1 MYTFTV
7 GRSCWYFWGTGEETA
22 KIIRRIWHV
31 NSGTSL
37 TIKGGRIENNRA
49 RGAGAILNGGAVK
62 ANISDETE
70 AGTKEAQKATV
81 IQGNTSDYA
90 GAIYNTGSMELN
102 HTIIKSNI
110 STAQLS
116 SESAGGVY
124 SSGALFALNS
134 GALYGNTNEDE
145 KNKFT
150 SAQDLL
156 IRASK
161 AARVLPAAQMY
172 DPEVTD
178 AGYFADYRWIDV
190 SKISN
195 KVETGGLEGVKSS
208 DGKYKAIVYDD
219 REIVA
224 KVGDEGFSTL
234 KEALQK
240 AGNGGM
246 IDLVPQKYE
255 GLDNA
260 VLLEQEITLNKNIT
274 IRMNGASI
282 KTTTDLNRLFKV
294 GKGCKL
300 TLKGDGDIF
309 GRIQVLKGAEL
320 SLDGN
325 VRIYVQT
332 ENIATT
338 QDAYIPVVNEGT
350 VTVSPEAE
358 LDRLLIR
365 QKGTL
370 KAEGKIKE
378 LGINYAVN
386 MQENVLHNEVGKLT
400 IHGFSESKPSHILKV
415 KDGFRADEIL
425 YSSVAIQ
432 QGSQGDVTLIQ
443 GESSDYLATVKENIS
458 VVFSDKKNFA
468 VIETEG
474 NNVVLRKESTDG
486 VYLAGSG
493 NDAKDG
499 KTSANKVKTFARAKE
514 LLEEYGWNKI
524 YVVGT
529 VAIDNE
535 QEWELKEGQRLMR
548 YPTYTAGALVQVN
561 AKGALTLKNI
571 TIDGAYSV
579 GISAAAPL
587 VVVKGGVCNIEDG
600 TVLQNNK
607 NTTINLSSAVNYG
620 GAVYSEGTVQMNGG
634 TIAGNQAYVGGGVF
648 VNSGTFILSDGEIRN
663 NTATGKD
670 SAKHYPSAGGG
681 VLIARTGQMI
691 MEGGT
696 VSGNTAYHGGGI
708 YVNGGKGNYE
718 NGVLFLKN
726 VAIRENTSRSG
737 SGKAL
742 AACPTS
748 KVTIHVTDGAA
759 IYDNK
764 PVKSSGISDLY
775 IKSGNYGSYQGH
787 PSIKISPFMLGG
799 GAYHWK
805 DSSGR
810 ELPLN
815 GIKLVYGDQLAAFT
829 EATAN
834 NITASEDDFLVKIQN
849 NEAWTQGG
857 GIGTNGNVIIGS
869 ETGELVDID
878 IEKIWEKVS
887 YDYQKPEVDVEIL
900 RGVEGQEPAN
910 QEKVGFVRLTEKDGW
925 KASVKGLPKVSQ
937 NGETYIYGIREAENG
952 YLSEIGEPAVN
963 VYQDGATIR
972 TSYSWKVK
980 NTPQYNLKLEK
991 QVERDPGDLRDS
1003 TFHFTIQL
1011 SDIGDQTLQIVRT
1024 KRDGTTEEEQLT
1036 FVKGNG
1042 NSGTAEVDLA
1052 AGESVLLTGI
1062 PGAMNY
1068 MISESLSGAKEIYIN
1083 GEAQSEKGTA
1093 YELYRDRS
1101 G

>member
-1 MYTFTV
+1 M
-7 GRSCWYFWGTGEETA
+7 
-22 KIIRRIWHV
+22 
-31 NSGTSL
+31 GTSL

-102 HTIIKSNI
+102 HTIIKSNT

-425 YSSVAIQ
+425 YSSVAVQ

-486 VYLAGSG
+486 VSLAGSG

-499 KTSANKVKTFARAKE
+499 KTSANKVKTCARAKE

-607 NTTINLSSAVNYG
+607 NTTNNLSSAVNYG

-648 VNSGTFILSDGEIRN
+648 VNSGTFILSDGEIGN

-887 YDYQKPEVDVEIL
+887 YDYQKPEVDMEIL

-937 NGETYIYGIREAENG
+937 NGETYIYGIREVENG

>member
-1 MYTFTV
+1 M
-7 GRSCWYFWGTGEETA
+7 
-22 KIIRRIWHV
+22 
-31 NSGTSL
+31 GTSL

-145 KNKFT
+145 KNKFI

-607 NTTINLSSAVNYG
+607 NTTNNLSSAVNYG

-887 YDYQKPEVDVEIL
+887 YDYQKPEVDMEIL

-937 NGETYIYGIREAENG
+937 NGETYIYGIREVENG

>member
-1 MYTFTV
+1 M
-7 GRSCWYFWGTGEETA
+7 
-22 KIIRRIWHV
+22 
-31 NSGTSL
+31 GTSL

-102 HTIIKSNI
+102 HTIIKSNT

-458 VVFSDKKNFA
+458 VVVN
-468 VIETEG
+468 
-474 NNVVLRKESTDG
+474 RH
-486 VYLAGSG
+486 
-493 NDAKDG
+493 
-499 KTSANKVKTFARAKE
+499 
-514 LLEEYGWNKI
+514 EEW
-524 YVVGT
+524 
-529 VAIDNE
+529 
-535 QEWELKEGQRLMR
+535 Q
-548 YPTYTAGALVQVN
+548 
-561 AKGALTLKNI
+561 KG
-571 TIDGAYSV
+571 
-579 GISAAAPL
+579 
-587 VVVKGGVCNIEDG
+587 VVV
-600 TVLQNNK
+600 NN
-607 NTTINLSSAVNYG
+607 
-620 GAVYSEGTVQMNGG
+620 
-634 TIAGNQAYVGGGVF
+634 
-648 VNSGTFILSDGEIRN
+648 
-663 NTATGKD
+663 
-670 SAKHYPSAGGG
+670 
-681 VLIARTGQMI
+681 
-691 MEGGT
+691 
-696 VSGNTAYHGGGI
+696 
-708 YVNGGKGNYE
+708 
-718 NGVLFLKN
+718 
-726 VAIRENTSRSG
+726 
-737 SGKAL
+737 
-742 AACPTS
+742 
-748 KVTIHVTDGAA
+748 
-759 IYDNK
+759 
-764 PVKSSGISDLY
+764 
-775 IKSGNYGSYQGH
+775 
-787 PSIKISPFMLGG
+787 
-799 GAYHWK
+799 
-805 DSSGR
+805 
-810 ELPLN
+810 
-815 GIKLVYGDQLAAFT
+815 
-829 EATAN
+829 
-834 NITASEDDFLVKIQN
+834 
-849 NEAWTQGG
+849 
-857 GIGTNGNVIIGS
+857 
-869 ETGELVDID
+869 
-878 IEKIWEKVS
+878 
-887 YDYQKPEVDVEIL
+887 PE
-900 RGVEGQEPAN
+900 
-910 QEKVGFVRLTEKDGW
+910 
-925 KASVKGLPKVSQ
+925 
-937 NGETYIYGIREAENG
+937 
-952 YLSEIGEPAVN
+952 
-963 VYQDGATIR
+963 
-972 TSYSWKVK
+972 
-980 NTPQYNLKLEK
+980 
-991 QVERDPGDLRDS
+991 
-1003 TFHFTIQL
+1003 
-1011 SDIGDQTLQIVRT
+1011 
-1024 KRDGTTEEEQLT
+1024 
-1036 FVKGNG
+1036 
-1042 NSGTAEVDLA
+1042 
-1052 AGESVLLTGI
+1052 
-1062 PGAMNY
+1062 
-1068 MISESLSGAKEIYIN
+1068 
-1083 GEAQSEKGTA
+1083 
-1093 YELYRDRS
+1093 
-1101 G
+1101 

>member
-1 MYTFTV
+1 M
-7 GRSCWYFWGTGEETA
+7 
-22 KIIRRIWHV
+22 
-31 NSGTSL
+31 GTSL

-260 VLLEQEITLNKNIT
+260 VLLEQETTLNKNIT

-386 MQENVLHNEVGKLT
+386 MQENFVHNEEGKLT
-400 IHGFSESKPSHILKV
+400 IQGFSESKPSHILKV
-415 KDGFRADEIL
+415 KDGFRADEIM

-607 NTTINLSSAVNYG
+607 NTTNNLSSAVNYG

-887 YDYQKPEVDVEIL
+887 YDYQKPEVDMEIL

-937 NGETYIYGIREAENG
+937 NGETYIYGIREVENG

>member
-1 MYTFTV
+1 M
-7 GRSCWYFWGTGEETA
+7 
-22 KIIRRIWHV
+22 
-31 NSGTSL
+31 GTSL

-116 SESAGGVY
+116 SESVGGVY

-300 TLKGDGDIF
+300 TLKGNGDIF

-443 GESSDYLATVKENIS
+443 GESSDYLATAKENIS

-474 NNVVLRKESTDG
+474 NNVVLLKESTDG

-579 GISAAAPL
+579 GISASAPL

-607 NTTINLSSAVNYG
+607 NTTNNLSSAVNYG

-670 SAKHYPSAGGG
+670 SAKHYPSAGG
-681 VLIARTGQMI
+681 
-691 MEGGT
+691 
-696 VSGNTAYHGGGI
+696 
-708 YVNGGKGNYE
+708 
-718 NGVLFLKN
+718 GVLFLKN

-849 NEAWTQGG
+849 NKAWTQGG

-887 YDYQKPEVDVEIL
+887 YDYQKPEVDMEIL

-937 NGETYIYGIREAENG
+937 NGETYIYGIREVENG

-963 VYQDGATIR
+963 VYQDGATTR

-991 QVERDPGDLRDS
+991 QVEREPGDLRDS

-1052 AGESVLLTGI
+1052 ARESVLLTGI

-1093 YELYRDRS
+1093 YGNFTEIDPDNILIEEEEVPLASLLPKTGDARHLAALLLVFGGAGIGMLAAAFGLKKREEN
-1101 G
+1101 

>member
-1 MYTFTV
+1 M
-7 GRSCWYFWGTGEETA
+7 
-22 KIIRRIWHV
+22 
-31 NSGTSL
+31 GTSL

-260 VLLEQEITLNKNIT
+260 VLLEQETTLNKNIT

-607 NTTINLSSAVNYG
+607 NTTNNLSSAVNYG

-887 YDYQKPEVDVEIL
+887 YDYQKPEVDMEIL

-937 NGETYIYGIREAENG
+937 NGETYIYGIREVENG

>member
-1 MYTFTV
+1 M
-7 GRSCWYFWGTGEETA
+7 
-22 KIIRRIWHV
+22 
-31 NSGTSL
+31 GTSL

-102 HTIIKSNI
+102 HTIIKSNT

-124 SSGALFALNS
+124 SSGSLFALNS

-425 YSSVAIQ
+425 YSSVAVQ

-607 NTTINLSSAVNYG
+607 NTTNNLSSAVNYG

-887 YDYQKPEVDVEIL
+887 YDYQKPEVDMEIL

>member
-1 MYTFTV
+1 
-7 GRSCWYFWGTGEETA
+7 
-22 KIIRRIWHV
+22 
-31 NSGTSL
+31 
-37 TIKGGRIENNRA
+37 
-49 RGAGAILNGGAVK
+49 
-62 ANISDETE
+62 
-70 AGTKEAQKATV
+70 
-81 IQGNTSDYA
+81 
-90 GAIYNTGSMELN
+90 MELN

-260 VLLEQEITLNKNIT
+260 VLLEQETTLNKNIT

-571 TIDGAYSV
+571 TKIGR
-579 GISAAAPL
+579 AACRER
-587 VVVKGGVCNIEDG
+587 V
-600 TVLQNNK
+600 
-607 NTTINLSSAVNYG
+607 SAV
-620 GAVYSEGTVQMNGG
+620 V
-634 TIAGNQAYVGGGVF
+634 
-648 VNSGTFILSDGEIRN
+648 
-663 NTATGKD
+663 
-670 SAKHYPSAGGG
+670 
-681 VLIARTGQMI
+681 
-691 MEGGT
+691 
-696 VSGNTAYHGGGI
+696 
-708 YVNGGKGNYE
+708 
-718 NGVLFLKN
+718 
-726 VAIRENTSRSG
+726 
-737 SGKAL
+737 
-742 AACPTS
+742 
-748 KVTIHVTDGAA
+748 
-759 IYDNK
+759 
-764 PVKSSGISDLY
+764 
-775 IKSGNYGSYQGH
+775 
-787 PSIKISPFMLGG
+787 
-799 GAYHWK
+799 
-805 DSSGR
+805 
-810 ELPLN
+810 
-815 GIKLVYGDQLAAFT
+815 
-829 EATAN
+829 
-834 NITASEDDFLVKIQN
+834 
-849 NEAWTQGG
+849 
-857 GIGTNGNVIIGS
+857 
-869 ETGELVDID
+869 
-878 IEKIWEKVS
+878 
-887 YDYQKPEVDVEIL
+887 
-900 RGVEGQEPAN
+900 
-910 QEKVGFVRLTEKDGW
+910 
-925 KASVKGLPKVSQ
+925 
-937 NGETYIYGIREAENG
+937 
-952 YLSEIGEPAVN
+952 
-963 VYQDGATIR
+963 
-972 TSYSWKVK
+972 
-980 NTPQYNLKLEK
+980 
-991 QVERDPGDLRDS
+991 
-1003 TFHFTIQL
+1003 
-1011 SDIGDQTLQIVRT
+1011 
-1024 KRDGTTEEEQLT
+1024 
-1036 FVKGNG
+1036 
-1042 NSGTAEVDLA
+1042 
-1052 AGESVLLTGI
+1052 
-1062 PGAMNY
+1062 
-1068 MISESLSGAKEIYIN
+1068 
-1083 GEAQSEKGTA
+1083 
-1093 YELYRDRS
+1093 
-1101 G
+1101 

>member
-1 MYTFTV
+1 M
-7 GRSCWYFWGTGEETA
+7 
-22 KIIRRIWHV
+22 
-31 NSGTSL
+31 GTSL

-607 NTTINLSSAVNYG
+607 NTTNNLSSAVNYG

-887 YDYQKPEVDVEIL
+887 YDYQKPEVDMEIL

>member
-1 MYTFTV
+1 M
-7 GRSCWYFWGTGEETA
+7 
-22 KIIRRIWHV
+22 
-31 NSGTSL
+31 GTSL

-260 VLLEQEITLNKNIT
+260 VLLEQETTLNKNIT

-607 NTTINLSSAVNYG
+607 NTTNNLSSAVNYG

-887 YDYQKPEVDVEIL
+887 YDYQKPEVDMEIL

-937 NGETYIYGIREAENG
+937 NGETYIYGIREVENG

-1093 YELYRDRS
+1093 DELYRDRS